1 MAYPY
6 NLKPA
11 FPFVE
16 EIVFHTDIIKL
27 SSLFHAEI
35 GTAASWN
42 TTCPAPKHP
51 VHELT
56 RRKTLVSDDID
67 NVYEKRRVE
76 HEVETIGY
84 TFTLPNLT
92 QAQRDAL
99 VTFFTAR
106 KGMFD
111 NFKINY
117 SYLFNNVETL
127 VRFDM
132 DTLKISLDSY
142 KRYSAI
148 ITIMRALNHRYIA
161 RWATPRRKWTL
172 RYDRETSLS
181 DLKTFYTD
189 TAKGRSESF
198 TFNPSQIASYL
209 ENTNYT
215 VRFDSD
221 DYIEKWEG
229 DNDKNVE
236 VELITVV

>member
-6 NLKPA
+6 SLKPA
-11 FPFVE
+11 FPIVE
-16 EIVFHTDIIKL
+16 EISFHTDIIKQ

-35 GTAASWN
+35 GTAASWQ

-76 HEVETIGY
+76 YEIETIGY
-84 TFTLPNLT
+84 TFDIWNMT
-92 QAQRDAL
+92 QTQRDNL
-99 VTFFTAR
+99 VTFFNAR

-111 NFKINY
+111 NFKISY
-117 SYLFNNVETL
+117 SYLFGGVETL

-132 DTLKISLDSY
+132 DTLKLSLDSF
-142 KRYSAI
+142 KRYSTT
-148 ITIMRALNHRYIA
+148 ITIMRSLNHRYIA
-161 RWATPRRKWTL
+161 KIATPRRKWTL
-172 RYDRETSLS
+172 KYDRETSLS
-181 DLKTFYTD
+181 ALKTFYID
-189 TAKGRSESF
+189 TGKGRSASF
-198 TFNPSQIASYL
+198 TFTPYSIATYL
-209 ENTNYT
+209 ENTAYT

-221 DYIEKWEG
+221 DYIEKWKG

-236 VELITVV
+236 VELITVA

>member
-6 NLKPA
+6 TLKPA
-11 FPFVE
+11 FPIIE
-16 EIVFHTDIIKL
+16 EISFHTEILKL

-35 GTAASWN
+35 GTAASWQ

-51 VHELT
+51 VHEIT
-56 RRKTLVSDDID
+56 RRKSLVSDDID
-67 NVYEKRRVE
+67 NLNEKRRVE
-76 HEVETIGY
+76 YEVETIGY
-84 TFTLPNLT
+84 TFELPNMT
-92 QAQRDAL
+92 PAQRDAL
-99 VTFFTAR
+99 VTFFNAR

-117 SYLFNNVETL
+117 TYLFSGVETL

-132 DTLKISLDSY
+132 DTLKLSLDSY
-142 KRYSAI
+142 KRYSAT

-161 RWATPRRKWTL
+161 KLATPQRRWTL
-172 RYDRETSLS
+172 RYNRETSLIA
-181 DLKTFYTD
+181 LKTFYTD
-189 TAKGRSESF
+189 TGKGRSASF
-198 TFNPSQIASYL
+198 VFTPYSVATYL
-209 ENTNYT
+209 ENTAYT

-236 VELITVV
+236 VELITVI

>member
-27 SSLFHAEI
+27 SSLLHAEI

-51 VHELT
+51 VQELT

-67 NVYEKRRVE
+67 NLKEKRRVE
-76 HEVETIGY
+76 YEVETIGY
-84 TFTLPNLT
+84 TFALSNMT
-92 QAQRDAL
+92 QTQRDNL
-99 VTFFTAR
+99 VTFFNAR

-117 SYLFNNVETL
+117 SYLFNNAITL

-142 KRYSAI
+142 KRYSTT
-148 ITIMRALNHRYIA
+148 ITIMRSLNHRYIA
-161 RWATPRRKWTL
+161 RRATPRRKWTL

>member
-1 MAYPY
+1 MTYPY
-6 NLKPA
+6 SLKPA
-11 FPFVE
+11 FPVIE
-16 EIVFHTDIIKL
+16 EIVFRTDVIRL

-35 GTAASWN
+35 GTAASWQS
-42 TTCPAPKHP
+42 TCPAPKHP

-56 RRKTLVSDDID
+56 RRKTLVSEDIE
-67 NVYEKRRVE
+67 NLNEKRRVE
-76 HEVETIGY
+76 YEVETIGY
-84 TFTLPNLT
+84 TFELPNMT

-99 VTFFTAR
+99 VTFFNAR

-117 SYLFNNVETL
+117 SYLFNNTETL

-142 KRYSAI
+142 KRYSAT
-148 ITIMRALNHRYIA
+148 ITIMRALNHRYTA
-161 RWATPRRKWTL
+161 KLSTPMRKFTL
-172 RYDRETSLS
+172 NYNRETDLS
-181 DLKTFYTD
+181 ALKSFYTD

-209 ENTNYT
+209 DNTNYT

-236 VELITVV
+236 VELVTVI